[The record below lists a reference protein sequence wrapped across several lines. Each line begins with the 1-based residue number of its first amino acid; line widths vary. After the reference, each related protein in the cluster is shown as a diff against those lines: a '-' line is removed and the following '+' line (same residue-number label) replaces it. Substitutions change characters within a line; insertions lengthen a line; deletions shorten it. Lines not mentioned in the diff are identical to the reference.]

1 MVQRNIREN
10 AVNVAS
16 SIASLTAT
24 LPAGVEIRAP
34 ALSEAARVLTPAAL
48 SFVAKLHRAFES
60 RRRDLLARRAARQR
74 EFDAGKFPDFI
85 PETAPLRA
93 REWTIAPVPKDLQD
107 RRVEITGPT
116 ERKMVINALNSGA
129 STFMA
134 DFEDS
139 STPSWDNMVRGQI
152 NLRQAVDRTIG
163 FKSADGRSYALNET
177 TATLIVRPR
186 GWHMLERHVLVDG
199 DPVSASLFDF

>member
-1 MVQRNIREN
+1 MGHRPTRNSQRFHSASFFGDVIHEAGLVQCNILEN

-16 SIASLTAT
+16 SIASSTEA

-34 ALSEAARVLTPAAL
+34 ALSEAARVLTPEAL

-60 RRRDLLARRAARQR
+60 RRQDLLALRAARQR

-93 REWTIAPVPKDLQD
+93 REWTIARQPNDLLD

-116 ERKMVINALNSGA
+116 DRKMVINAVDALSQREAARRPQEHRGAVQNSLG
-129 STFMA
+129 
-134 DFEDS
+134 
-139 STPSWDNMVRGQI
+139 
-152 NLRQAVDRTIG
+152 
-163 FKSADGRSYALNET
+163 GRIAQ
-177 TATLIVRPR
+177 
-186 GWHMLERHVLVDG
+186 G
-199 DPVSASLFDF
+199 

>member
-1 MVQRNIREN
+1 MKRDNFNIPG
-10 AVNVAS
+10 
-16 SIASLTAT
+16 IQ
-24 LPAGVEIRAP
+24 LPPEQPNLFDRI
-34 ALSEAARVLTPAAL
+34 LTPQAIG
-48 SFVAKLHRAFES
+48 FVAHLHRKYEQ
-60 RRRDLLARRAARQR
+60 RRRDLMKARADRQR
-74 EFDAGKFPDFI
+74 SLDSGNAQLGFL
-85 PETAPLRA
+85 PETRCI
-93 REWTIAPVPKDLQD
+93 REAQWTISPIPADLQD
-107 RRVEITGPT
+107 RRVEITGPV

-163 FKSADGRSYALNET
+163 FKSADGKCYQLNEK

-186 GWHMLERHVLVDG
+186 GLHMLERHVLVDG
-199 DPVSASLFDF
+199 DPVSAS